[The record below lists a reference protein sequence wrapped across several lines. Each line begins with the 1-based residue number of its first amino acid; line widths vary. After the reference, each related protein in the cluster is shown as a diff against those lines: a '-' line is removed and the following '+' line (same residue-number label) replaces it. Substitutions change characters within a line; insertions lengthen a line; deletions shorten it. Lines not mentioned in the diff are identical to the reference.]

1 MIIRSLTLQYRF
13 ILPIENNKTTKSNE
27 NKKKF
32 DLGLEEDEN
41 LKKLNEI
48 ARKQAFAH
56 QKHQKIDAFERLV
69 FEDFNSPLY
78 ASKSTINMNNWSSF
92 CDWYVI
98 KRKLEYIDPRGYV
111 NISWLFILGMKTNK
125 STLYISLK
133 AFKRIYDMKI

>member
-125 STLYISLK
+125 SILYQLK
-133 AFKRIYDMKI
+133 SVYI